1 MEDNNNNSI
10 LDDILSIANGG
21 CTADKIQ
28 AFIKWEHER
37 VSQADIQARH
47 YFQLIKT
54 HGIMYVMTPDAK
66 SKGCTDIEWQ
76 VNGNPAISEELFNSF
91 YLKTIL
97 SNNATYSLKNNRQ
110 HNASIP
116 EFVHIGRM
124 SLSEDSKQ
132 LRIYLNADSISSYEV
147 TNLHPLPVGQYV
159 DSTIANIKLL
169 IQTEVSKALGCN
181 KANYY
186 ESPTKDC
193 LFFSGNFHMPYRTSR
208 IAKLT
213 KSAWLNLIKLL
224 YPTVIT
230 GEGNI
235 NNICSQIM
243 SQALLPRDFG
253 ITDVDK
259 LLSLYATLLDQSL
272 NNKLGIERNRCRDWT
287 QKGLVEEVVAAGG
300 SLHGGKV
307 GHRKNFNK

>member
-1 MEDNNNNSI
+1 MEENNNSI

-54 HGIMYVMTPDAK
+54 HGIMYVMIPDD
-66 SKGCTDIEWQ
+66 KGKGYTDIEWQ
-76 VNGNPAISEELFNSF
+76 VNGNPAISEELSNSF
-91 YLKTIL
+91 YLKTVL
-97 SNNATYSLKNNRQ
+97 SSSTTYSLKKNRQ
-110 HNASIP
+110 YHAYIP
-116 EFVHIGRM
+116 EFAHMSKM

-132 LRIYLNADSISSYEV
+132 LCLHINADKIQSYEL
-147 TNLHPLPVGQYV
+147 TNLQPLPVGQYV

-181 KANYY
+181 KTSNYD
-186 ESPTKDC
+186 SPTKDC
-193 LFFSGNFHMPYRTSR
+193 LFFSGNFHVTYRTSR

-230 GEGNI
+230 DEGNI

-259 LLSLYATLLDQSL
+259 LLSLYATLLDQPL
-272 NNKLGIERNRCRDWT
+272 NNKLGIARNRCRDWT

-307 GHRKNFNK
+307 GHRKNFKEG